1 MGTLCATILLSAAI
15 VFSFRTRFVQF
26 RRFLAALRQ
35 PLLARHSTTGG
46 VSSFE
51 AAATS
56 LAATIGTGNI
66 AGVAG
71 AILLG
76 GPGAIFWLWVSSALG
91 MGLKYAEV
99 LIAMRYRR
107 RGADGQWR
115 GGPMY
120 CIALG
125 LPKRFSFLA
134 AFFALC
140 GMLAA
145 LGMGDLVQVNTVSE
159 SAQALYSALTGRSD
173 AQALGIVRLTTGLL
187 TAGLLLAVLSG
198 GARRVGRVAA
208 MLIPFIS
215 ALYVLFCC
223 ILLIANAA
231 ALPRALHSILVGAF
245 APRAVLGGAAGVGF
259 LTTFRI
265 GLSRGVFSHE
275 AGLGTAA
282 IAHSSAEGAA
292 PQEQGLYG
300 VFEVFFDALICTLT
314 ALAVLASG
322 IALPYG
328 NAELNSTL
336 VIQAFS
342 TRFGATLSAAFL
354 ALSLLLFAFSSMTSF
369 ALYGA
374 RCAEFLFGSG
384 VQGVYYAIF
393 LLLTILGAL
402 LPRSTAW
409 EIADWLN
416 AAMAIPNL
424 TAMALLLRRSPGL
437 SKALRT

>member
-1 MGTLCATILLSAAI
+1 MGTLCAIILLLAAV

-26 RRFLAALRQ
+26 RRFGAALRQ
-35 PLLARHSTTGG
+35 PLRPTRGAGG
-46 VSSFE
+46 AVSPFE

-99 LIAMRYRR
+99 VIAMRYRR
-107 RGADGQWR
+107 RGVDGQWR

-125 LPKRFSFLA
+125 LPKRYGFLA
-134 AFFALC
+134 TVFSLC

-159 SAQALYSALTGRSD
+159 SAQALYAAIAAGGTEGALFS
-173 AQALGIVRLTTGLL
+173 VRLVTGLV
-187 TAGLLLAVLSG
+187 TAALLFLVLSG
-198 GARRVGRVAA
+198 GAQRVGRAAA
-208 MLIPFIS
+208 MLVPFVS
-215 ALYVLFCC
+215 ALYLLLCMVL
-223 ILLIANAA
+223 LVGNAA
-231 ALPRALHSILVGAF
+231 ALPGALRDIVVGAF
-245 APRAVLGGAAGVGF
+245 APQAVLGGAAGFGF
-259 LTTFRI
+259 LTVFRV

-275 AGLGTAA
+275 AGLGTSA
-282 IAHSSAEGAA
+282 IAHSSAEGAS
-292 PQEQGLYG
+292 PREQGLYG
-300 VFEVFFDALICTLT
+300 VFEVFFDALICTIT
-314 ALAVLASG
+314 ALAVLVCG
-322 IALPYG
+322 IRLPYG

-336 VIQAFS
+336 VIQAFA
-342 TRFGATLSAAFL
+342 TQFGEALSAGFL

-384 VQGVYYAIF
+384 VQRAYYAVF
-393 LLLTILGAL
+393 LLLTVLGAL

-424 TAMALLLRRSPGL
+424 TAMTLLLRRNP
-437 SKALRT
+437 ALRAALRG